1 MVFFMPVQDVIP
13 SYEQMY
19 LLNQQLICNADQFK
33 YAVITVGGQAV
44 QYWISYYHAQYGDRL
59 PDERLVT
66 SADCDYSARKDDI
79 AIIAKTLNVKTW
91 QNKDFQPP
99 SLAKFMLIDQDT
111 HDIKQDG
118 GRIFA
123 NPNAPDEANTVDIID
138 RPGGFERSDFLGDKL
153 YLHTTPFYVE
163 ATGLGMPEMSEK
175 VRVLNPIACMR
186 SRFSNLINLRRD
198 PEIEIARIN
207 ALKIPCY
214 FFLIEQFDVEPFR
227 IARAMFM
234 ELWRLAVNEN
244 CLRQQAFWHTWQGPL
259 LERQQS
265 NNITLLDVLER
276 VHQYLKEHHDDF
288 DIPKDFLTKDL
299 PLKLA
304 KLRDRFKR
312 YIELNNEQAVRGRRG
327 YERNR
332 SDD

>member
-1 MVFFMPVQDVIP
+1 MPVQDVIP
-13 SYEQMY
+13 PYEQMY

-44 QYWISYYHAQYGDRL
+44 QYWISYYHAQYGDKL

-66 SADCDYSARKDDI
+66 SVDCDYSARKEDI
-79 AIIAKTLNVKTW
+79 AAIAKTLNVKTW
-91 QNKDFQPP
+91 QNKDGQPP
-99 SLAKFMLIDQDT
+99 SLAQFMLIDQDS
-111 HDIKQDG
+111 HDIKQDD

-163 ATGLGMPEMSEK
+163 ATGPGMPEMSEK

-186 SRFSNLINLRRD
+186 SRFSNLIDLRRD

-227 IARAMFM
+227 IAREMFM
-234 ELWRLAVNEN
+234 ELWQLASNEN

-276 VHQYLKEHHDDF
+276 VHQFLVEHPDDF
-288 DIPKDFLTKDL
+288 DIAEAFVTKDL
-299 PLKLA
+299 PLRLA
-304 KLRDRFKR
+304 QLRDRFKR
-312 YIELNNEQAVRGRRG
+312 YIALNNEQAVRGRRG

-332 SDD
+332 RDD

>member
-1 MVFFMPVQDVIP
+1 MPVQDVIP